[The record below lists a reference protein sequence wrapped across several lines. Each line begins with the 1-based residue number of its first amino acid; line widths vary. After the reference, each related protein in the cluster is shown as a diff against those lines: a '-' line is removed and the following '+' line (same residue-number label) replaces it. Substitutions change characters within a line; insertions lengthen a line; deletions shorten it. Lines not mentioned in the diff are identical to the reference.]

1 MTTTVQRGPPPR
13 VRTLWRRPARERRL
27 FFVLP
32 GGYGMDE
39 RRQYLAIGRARHVL
53 RPLIAELLEQTD
65 GNEGACIE
73 ALRVE
78 FERMRA
84 MQAEAEA

>member
-1 MTTTVQRGPPPR
+1 
-13 VRTLWRRPARERRL
+13 
-27 FFVLP
+27 
-32 GGYGMDE
+32 MDE